1 MRIFKTETN
10 PGLEIFYSNG
20 ELKVG
25 DKSMPLVLGA
35 NDFLRLYVFVDHS
48 VVEVYANSTVCFTAV
63 HYPQS
68 YTGEVEFFSKG
79 NAQLNAS
86 IDPLDSAWASGIGQ
100 SFP

>member
-1 MRIFKTETN
+1 M
-10 PGLEIFYSNG
+10 
-20 ELKVG
+20 G

-48 VVEVYANSTVCFTAV
+48 VLEVYANSTVCFTAV

-79 NAQLNAS
+79 NAHLNAS